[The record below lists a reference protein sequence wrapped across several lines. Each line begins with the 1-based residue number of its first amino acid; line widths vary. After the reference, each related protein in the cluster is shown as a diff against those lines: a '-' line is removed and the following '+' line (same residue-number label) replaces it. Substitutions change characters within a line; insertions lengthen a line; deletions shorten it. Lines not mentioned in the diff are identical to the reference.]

1 MAEKDFTTNDPEM
14 GKVIEFPRPQ
24 RDALPDADEI
34 ARQLIE
40 AGWEQCA
47 GFFVE
52 TFLFL
57 KSEIEAGGEL
67 LSEVLDRLATLEAL
81 MFVNYIWLAKLR
93 GVNLNKE
100 SLAKMLNYEDPEHI
114 EEGIIEKALESFF

>member
-1 MAEKDFTTNDPEM
+1 M

-24 RDALPDADEI
+24 KDVLPDADEI
-34 ARQLIE
+34 ASQLIE

-57 KSEIEAGGEL
+57 KSELEAGGEL
-67 LSEVLDRLATLEAL
+67 LSEVLDRLAVLEAL
-81 MFVNYIWLAKLR
+81 MFANCIWLAKLR
-93 GVNLNKE
+93 GIHLDKE

-114 EEGIIEKALESFF
+114 EKGIIEKALDSSFFKTLEG